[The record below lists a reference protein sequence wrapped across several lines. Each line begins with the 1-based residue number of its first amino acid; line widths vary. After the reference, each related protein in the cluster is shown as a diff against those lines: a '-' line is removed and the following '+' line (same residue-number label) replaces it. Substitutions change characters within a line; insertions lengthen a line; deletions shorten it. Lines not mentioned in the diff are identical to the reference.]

1 MVFTPLKD
9 SILHRRP
16 CSYAFYNDCF
26 QYFHHSFTKT
36 ATNNDDMSK
45 REAFLAATYKENVE
59 DFLRFIQLH
68 VSYITNYIENTLEM
82 SEFSESWPV
91 YTTRGLVLDRNNYGS
106 FIKKTVIAKL
116 NSTAGLKGLLLQIN
130 RSRLVDI

>member
-1 MVFTPLKD
+1 
-9 SILHRRP
+9 
-16 CSYAFYNDCF
+16 
-26 QYFHHSFTKT
+26 
-36 ATNNDDMSK
+36 MSK

-106 FIKKTVIAKL
+106 FIKKSSPNWIA
-116 NSTAGLKGLLLQIN
+116 LL
-130 RSRLVDI
+130 V